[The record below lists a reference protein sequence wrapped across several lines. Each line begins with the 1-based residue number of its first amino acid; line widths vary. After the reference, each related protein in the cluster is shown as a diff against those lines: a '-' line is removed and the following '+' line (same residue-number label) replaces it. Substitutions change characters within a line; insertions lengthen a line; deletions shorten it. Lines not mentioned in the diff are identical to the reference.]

1 MNTSFFD
8 TTIVELESVQEY
20 GQRML
25 RNHVNTGEDNSDITM
40 MNEYKGQII
49 MGITIQSVHWYKN
62 NQDKISREEIIELY
76 KQTLEKLG

>member
-1 MNTSFFD
+1 
-8 TTIVELESVQEY
+8 
-20 GQRML
+20 
-25 RNHVNTGEDNSDITM
+25 
-40 MNEYKGQII
+40 